1 MALIAPA
8 LNDTLTLN
16 LKPNQELSSQTTAL
30 VSLAE
35 QVVVHT
41 PEDSVEASQ
50 FLSRVQHMRRWITGI
65 YKDAK
70 APLLTAKKTLD
81 TQEKSLLGPL
91 EIAEDRVMQL
101 IVAFTRQEAAERAL
115 LAAASV
121 QAQLAGA
128 PVVESPVVVATTIEG
143 MQSRT
148 TYSATVIDLRALV
161 LSVAGQILLDE
172 PGATKVTKTWVTKVC
187 APTPQS
193 TLSLLEASP
202 AHLNALARAL
212 RTDLSVPGTTLTSTV
227 TLVAR

>member
-1 MALIAPA
+1 
-8 LNDTLTLN
+8 
-16 LKPNQELSSQTTAL
+16 
-30 VSLAE
+30 
-35 QVVVHT
+35 
-41 PEDSVEASQ
+41 
-50 FLSRVQHMRRWITGI
+50 MRRWITGI

-70 APLLTAKKTLD
+70 APLIAAKKTLD

-101 IVAFTRQEAAERAL
+101 IVAFAKQEAAERARVSA
-115 LAAASV
+115 LAV

-128 PVVESPVVVATTIEG
+128 PVVESPVIVATTIEG

-148 TYSATVIDLRALV
+148 TYSAAVTDIRALV

-172 PGATKVTKTWVTKVC
+172 PGATKVTKAWVTKVC

-202 AHLNALARAL
+202 ANLNALARAL

>member
-1 MALIAPA
+1 MAIISPA
-8 LNDTLTLN
+8 LNDTLTLD
-16 LKPNQELSSQTTAL
+16 LKPNRELSSQTTAL
-30 VSLAE
+30 ISLSE

-41 PEDSVEASQ
+41 PEDSVEASA
-50 FLSRVQHMRRWITGI
+50 FLAKVQHMRRWITGI

-70 APLLTAKKTLD
+70 APLIAAKKTLD
-81 TQEKSLLGPL
+81 GQEKSLLGPL

-101 IVAFTRQEAAERAL
+101 IVAFTKQEAAERAL

-128 PVVESPVVVATTIEG
+128 PVVESPVLVATTIEG

-148 TYSATVIDLRALV
+148 TYSAAVTDIRALV

-172 PGATKVTKTWVTKVC
+172 PGATKVTKAWITKVC

-193 TLSLLEASP
+193 TLSLLEASAP
-202 AHLNALARAL
+202 NLNALARAL
-212 RTDLSVPGTTLTSTV
+212 RTDLAVPGTTLTSTV